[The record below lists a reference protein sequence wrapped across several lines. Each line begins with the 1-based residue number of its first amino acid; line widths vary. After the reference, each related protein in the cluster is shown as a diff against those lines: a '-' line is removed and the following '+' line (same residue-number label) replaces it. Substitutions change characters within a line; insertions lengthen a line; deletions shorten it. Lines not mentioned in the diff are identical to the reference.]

1 MLNTVDEMTERL
13 LDDAGIGPGMRVLDI
28 GCGPGWV
35 AHMLARRVGEHGHVF
50 GVDQNP
56 DMIELAR
63 ERTREAG
70 VSNVT
75 YIQGGFDVAFPGRGT
90 LDAVV
95 GRRVLM
101 YQANATQA
109 VSQLTDAIRSGGVIA
124 FHEHDM
130 VEVSDGRTAL
140 PLHDRV
146 RSWLHEMLRRE
157 GANLRLGFELHS
169 ALSAA
174 GLSVERVR
182 AEANVLTP
190 TASYPIAAIIRAV
203 LPRLLQHG
211 VVTEAEVD
219 VEHSTIAWP
228 RSARTRPQRVSGRWC
243 FARGRGSGEGEYRQ
257 IRFAISLRS
266 TASSIVISI
275 TSSCRGG
282 GIGGLRVATAGA
294 GAGLWGDVQSVFCAI
309 HRS

>member
-1 MLNTVDEMTERL
+1 MLNTVDEMTERM

-50 GVDQNP
+50 GVDQSP

-70 VSNVT
+70 ISIVT
-75 YIQGGFDVAFPGRGT
+75 FIQGGFNVAFPGRGT

-101 YQANATQA
+101 YQANAAQA

-130 VEVSDGRTAL
+130 VDVSDGRIAL

-157 GANLRLGFELHS
+157 GANLRMGFELHS

-211 VVTEAEVD
+211 VVTEAEAD
-219 VEHSTIAWP
+219 VETLDERLAAE
-228 RSARTRPQRVSGRWC
+228 RKDA
-243 FARGRGSGEGEYRQ
+243 A
-257 IRFAISLRS
+257 
-266 TASSIVISI
+266 
-275 TSSCRGG
+275 
-282 GIGGLRVATAGA
+282 ATCV
-294 GAGLWGDVQSVFCAI
+294 WEMVFCAWA
-309 HRS
+309 RKR

>member
-1 MLNTVDEMTERL
+1 MLNTVDEMTERM
-13 LDDAGIGPGMRVLDI
+13 LDDAGIGPGMCVLDI

-70 VSNVT
+70 ISNVT
-75 YIQGGFDVAFPGRGT
+75 FIQGGFDVAFPGRGT

-101 YQANATQA
+101 YQANAAQA
-109 VSQLTDAIRSGGVIA
+109 VPQLTDAIRSGGVIA

-130 VEVSDGRTAL
+130 VEISDGRTAL

-157 GANLRLGFELHS
+157 GANLRMGFELHS

-211 VVTEAEVD
+211 GVTEAEAD
-219 VEHSTIAWP
+219 VETLDERLAAE
-228 RSARTRPQRVSGRWC
+228 RKDA
-243 FARGRGSGEGEYRQ
+243 A
-257 IRFAISLRS
+257 
-266 TASSIVISI
+266 
-275 TSSCRGG
+275 
-282 GIGGLRVATAGA
+282 ATCV
-294 GAGLWGDVQSVFCAI
+294 WEMVFCAWA
-309 HRS
+309 RKR